1 MFTPLSVLALS
12 ASVLVASL
20 LPTRQGLIRSVAAQQ
35 DFTSNATGFSGTW
48 STGSGAVVTGPSFAD
63 PMNNDKP
70 FNYPANTGIAF
81 SFTDDGY
88 FEEAQYRFEANA
100 SHPQCSTAVVIWQH
114 GKYYFHN
121 NGSLTLDP
129 SPFEADGRIQVQ
141 DPCAPTTEVLTYYS
155 QFELYNG
162 WSISIDKHHAA
173 YMLQLYRFD
182 GSLFPRLYLTV
193 RPPTMLPTT
202 SLEAVYNGSVPAR

>member
-1 MFTPLSVLALS
+1 
-12 ASVLVASL
+12 
-20 LPTRQGLIRSVAAQQ
+20 
-35 DFTSNATGFSGTW
+35 
-48 STGSGAVVTGPSFAD
+48 
-63 PMNNDKP
+63 MNNNRP
-70 FNYPANTGIAF
+70 FIYPANTGISY

-100 SHPQCSTAVVIWQH
+100 SDPQCSTAVVIWQH

-121 NGSLTLDP
+121 NGSITLDP
-129 SPFEADGRIQVQ
+129 APFASDGRIQVQ
-141 DPCAPTTEVLTYYS
+141 DPCAATTEVLTYYS

-162 WSISIDKHHAA
+162 WTITVDAHHAA

-182 GSLFPRLYLTV
+182 GSLFPRDEALTFPERAPRLYLTV

-202 SLEAVYNGSVPAR
+202 SLEAVYNGSISLS